1 MITAADDTVAR
12 ELLSAA
18 RALVNTSAPDT
29 RGLWPRAAALLSR
42 QALEV
47 ALKTYWS
54 FVAPGAE
61 DASMRAQLLS
71 LDGYLSPAIARD
83 AYQAWSALSRAS
95 HHHVYELAPT
105 RDELLAWCEAVEG
118 VISETERAWR
128 R

>member
-1 MITAADDTVAR
+1 
-12 ELLSAA
+12 
-18 RALVNTSAPDT
+18 
-29 RGLWPRAAALLSR
+29 
-42 QALEV
+42 
-47 ALKTYWS
+47 
-54 FVAPGAE
+54 
-61 DASMRAQLLS
+61 MRAQLLS